1 MSANTETTFYNLN
14 IERAILSSIVYA
26 PENFE
31 TWCAS
36 IDADY
41 FYHTTHRS
49 IYSTILV
56 LQKQDLPIDEAFIQ
70 QKFVGEWNSD
80 VYFEI
85 LSTTPLSNL
94 APYIDELA
102 KLSENRRIVKAAKE
116 SISIIEK
123 MMDAE
128 AAKAYLSA
136 EIDKATGVS
145 EDDFVTF
152 SELKQIVKKRPPR
165 ERIKTGIAFI
175 DQHLGGGFDL
185 GKFVMVGGKPN
196 AGKTSILVQVI
207 KDITLFQQVIFWSL
221 EFSDDDIIEKQGG
234 VNGTYE
240 NHNWLINTKTRSL
253 EKICMKI
260 GQLSRQGKKVF
271 LIDSQMKVKAPP
283 RRNREEEETLK
294 FAMFEEAA
302 SRFNVLVILIYQVTD
317 GGKAFY
323 SSQAEYFAT
332 YMIEVEK
339 GSIEL
344 EEYAKEAM
352 PLSVS
357 GQPVFGYRYLRYVKC
372 KGAME
377 IRWLYRFHYA
387 TQTFQ
392 ARLNE
397 TKVLASVK
405 KWQKEKKEA
414 EKNGKAYMADRLAE
428 YELNNEL
435 YDGKEPVVVEH
446 KEEQLNIEFAHIKL

>member
-1 MSANTETTFYNLN
+1 MSANNNETTFYNLN
-14 IERAILSSIVYA
+14 IERAVISSIVYA
-26 PENFE
+26 PEIFE

-41 FYHTTHRS
+41 FYHTTHRG
-49 IYSTILV
+49 IYQTILI
-56 LQKQDLPIDEAFIQ
+56 LQKHALPIDEAFIQ
-70 QKFVGEWNSD
+70 QKYAGDWNSD
-80 VYFEI
+80 VFFDI

-102 KLSENRRIVKAAKE
+102 RLSENRRMIKVARE

-123 MMDAE
+123 LMDAE
-128 AAKAYLSA
+128 AAKAYMSA
-136 EIDKATGVS
+136 EIDKAIRVS
-145 EDDFVTF
+145 EDDFDTF
-152 SELKQIVKKRPPR
+152 SELKQIIKKSPPLQK
-165 ERIKTGIAFI
+165 IPTGLSFF
-175 DQHLGGGFDL
+175 DQHLDGGL
-185 GKFVMVGGKPN
+185 EPKFVMVGGKPN
-196 AGKTSILVQVI
+196 MGKTSAVVQI
-207 KDITLFQQVIFWSL
+207 MKHITKKEKTVFWSL
-221 EFSDDDIIEKQGG
+221 EFSPHDVINKQGG
-234 VNGTYE
+234 VNGAYE
-240 NHNWLINTKTRSL
+240 NQNWLINTKTRSL

-260 GQLSRQGKKVF
+260 GQLSRQGVRVF
-271 LIDSQMKVKAPP
+271 VIDSQMKLKAPP
-283 RRNREEEETLK
+283 ARNREEEETLK
-294 FAMFEEAA
+294 FAMLEEAS
-302 SRFNVLVILIYQVTD
+302 SRFGVLIILIYQVTE

-339 GSIEL
+339 GSVEL

-357 GQPVFGYRYLRYVKC
+357 GQPVYGYRYLRYVKC

-397 TKVLASVK
+397 TKVLAAVK
-405 KWQKEKKEA
+405 QWQKEKKEA
-414 EKNGKAYMADRLAE
+414 EKNGKTYVADRLRE
-428 YELNNEL
+428 YELSNEL
-435 YDGKEPVVVEH
+435 YDVKEPAVSED
-446 KEEQLNIEFAHIKL
+446 KEEQPNIDFAHIKL

>member
-70 QKFVGEWNSD
+70 QKCVGEWNSD

-116 SISIIEK
+116 SISIVEK

-136 EIDKATGVS
+136 EIDKAIRVS
-145 EDDFVTF
+145 EDDLISF
-152 SELKQIVKKRPPR
+152 SELKQVIKESPPLQKIR
-165 ERIKTGIAFI
+165 TGISFF
-175 DQHLGGGFDL
+175 DHHLDGGIEP
-185 GKFVMVGGKPN
+185 KFVMVGGKPN
-196 AGKTSILVQVI
+196 MGKTSLVVQTM
-207 KDITLFQQVIFWSL
+207 KHITKSEKVVFWSL
-221 EFSDDDIIEKQGG
+221 EFSPHDVINKQGG
-234 VNGTYE
+234 VNGSYE
-240 NHNWLINTKTRSL
+240 NENWLINTKTRSL
-253 EKICMKI
+253 EKICLKI
-260 GQLSRQGKKVF
+260 GQLSRQGIRVF
-271 LIDSQMKVKAPP
+271 VIDSQMKLKSPP
-283 RRNREEEETLK
+283 ARNREEEETLK
-294 FAMFEEAA
+294 FSMLEEAS
-302 SRFNVLVILIYQVTD
+302 SRFGVLIILIYQVTE

-397 TKVLASVK
+397 TKVLAAVK

-435 YDGKEPVVVEH
+435 YDGKEPAVAER
-446 KEEQLNIEFAHIKL
+446 KEEQPNIEFAHIKL